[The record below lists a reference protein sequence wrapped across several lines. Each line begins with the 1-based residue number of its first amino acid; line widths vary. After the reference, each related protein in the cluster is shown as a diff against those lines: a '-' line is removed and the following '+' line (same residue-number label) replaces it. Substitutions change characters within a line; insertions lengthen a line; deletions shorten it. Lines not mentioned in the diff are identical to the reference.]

1 MLLLLPSTITLA
13 LMDSLNPSTIAAQ
26 VFLLLGVKKPVSRVV
41 SFILGTFVMYTA
53 FGFVVVF
60 VIGQPIKGYIYDM
73 GSTDYIILLAIGIIL
88 IAVGTALVFSRY
100 IVKGGHSKSEGYMRK
115 AMAPM
120 LAMLKTLN
128 PVHTF
133 FFGMGTTAFDLPTS
147 AFYFVAIAS
156 IIEAGTDPY
165 EMIVLLLLYN
175 LLYILPL
182 VLILFIYLIAK
193 NRSEPL
199 MNRINMAISKWS
211 GRLTM
216 LFLFLIGVILVVL
229 SVSFFLNWHLI

>member
-1 MLLLLPSTITLA
+1 
-13 LMDSLNPSTIAAQ
+13 
-26 VFLLLGVKKPVSRVV
+26 
-41 SFILGTFVMYTA
+41 
-53 FGFVVVF
+53 
-60 VIGQPIKGYIYDM
+60 
-73 GSTDYIILLAIGIIL
+73 
-88 IAVGTALVFSRY
+88 
-100 IVKGGHSKSEGYMRK
+100 MRK

>member
-1 MLLLLPSTITLA
+1 MLLLLPSIITLA

-26 VFLLLGVKKPVSRVV
+26 VFLLLGVKRPVSRVV
-41 SFILGTFVMYTA
+41 SFILGTFVMYTV

-73 GSTDYIILLAIGIIL
+73 GSTEYIILLAIGIIL
-88 IAVGTALVFSRY
+88 IAVGTVLLYKRY
-100 IVKGGHSKSEGYMRK
+100 VVKDGGSKTEGYMKK

-156 IIEAGTDPY
+156 IIEAGTGPY
-165 EMIVLLLLYN
+165 EMVVLLLLYN

-182 VLILFIYLIAK
+182 VLILFIYLTAK
-193 NRSEPL
+193 SRSEPL
-199 MNRINMAISKWS
+199 MNRINMTIGKWS
-211 GRLTM
+211 GRLTI
-216 LFLFLIGVILVVL
+216 LFLFLIGIILVVL
-229 SVSFFLNWHLI
+229 SASFLFDWHLI